1 MVSASANH
9 DDGSG
14 QQCIADKRFT
24 RRLPQS
30 DDVCQIRQFI
40 DAIWL
45 EEGLSKNTQSAYQ
58 RDLSIFA
65 CWLNDHGKLIA
76 ETDAL
81 VVRQYLMWRVEQHFT
96 PTSTSRF
103 LSSARRFFRYLLR
116 ESLISEDPMLL
127 IALPKRGRPLPKTLS
142 EADVE
147 QILNSPDVT
156 SVLGLRDRAMLE
168 TLYASGLR
176 VSELISLQLG
186 QVNLELG
193 VIRVVGKGEKERLVP
208 LGEEAVR
215 WIKEFLLSGRAE
227 LLVDRADE
235 TLFPSLRGTMMTRQ
249 TFWHRIKRYA
259 VSSGIEKPISP
270 HVLRHAFATH
280 LINHGADLRVVQMM
294 LGHSD
299 LSSTQIYTHVAQQR
313 LQSLHQQHHPRG

>member
-1 MVSASANH
+1 MPEEVIT
-9 DDGSG
+9 G
-14 QQCIADKRFT
+14 DKRFT
-24 RRLPQS
+24 RRVPLH
-30 DDVCQIRQFI
+30 DDEKLIRQFI

-45 EEGLSKNTQSAYQ
+45 EEGLSKNTQSSYQ

-65 CWLNDHGKLIA
+65 CWLNDVEGHLVGV
-76 ETDAL
+76 DAL
-81 VVRQYLMWRVEQHFT
+81 IVRRYLLYRVEQQFT
-96 PTSTSRF
+96 PASTSRF

-116 ESLISEDPMLL
+116 ESFITEDPMLL
-127 IALPKRGRPLPKTLS
+127 IALPKRGRALPKTLT
-142 EADVE
+142 EEDVE
-147 QILNSPDVT
+147 RILNSPDVD
-156 SVLGLRDRAMLE
+156 SMLGLRDRAMLE

-176 VSELISLQLG
+176 VSELVSLELG

-193 VIRVVGKGEKERLVP
+193 VIRVVGKGAKERLVP
-208 LGEEAVR
+208 LGDEAVR
-215 WIKEFLLSGRAE
+215 WIKEYLRCARSE
-227 LLVDRADE
+227 LLHDASDE
-235 TLFPSLRGTMMTRQ
+235 TLFPSMRGRVMTRQ

-259 VSSGIEKPISP
+259 QESGVEKAISP

-280 LINHGADLRVVQMM
+280 LLNNGADLRVVQMM

>member
-1 MVSASANH
+1 MPVSLKS
-9 DDGSG
+9 D
-14 QQCIADKRFT
+14 DKRFT
-24 RRLPQS
+24 RREPQS
-30 DDVCQIRQFI
+30 DDAELIRLFV

-45 EEGLSKNTQSAYQ
+45 EEGLSKNTQASYR

-65 CWLNDHGKLIA
+65 CWLNDQGLC
-76 ETDAL
+76 L
-81 VVRQYLMWRVEQHFT
+81 VDVDTLRVREYLLWRFEQHLR
-96 PTSTSRF
+96 PGSTARF
-103 LSSARRFFRYLLR
+103 LSSARRLFRYLLR
-116 ESLISEDPMLL
+116 ESYISADPMLL
-127 IALPKRGRPLPKTLS
+127 IAMPKKGRSLPKTLT

-147 QILNSPDVT
+147 SILQAPDVG

-176 VSELISLQLG
+176 VTELISLQLG
-186 QVNLELG
+186 QINLELG
-193 VIRVVGKGEKERLVP
+193 VIRVVGKGAKERLVP
-208 LGEEAVR
+208 LGDEAVR
-215 WIKEFLLSGRAE
+215 WIKEYLGVARKALLSNMS
-227 LLVDRADE
+227 DE
-235 TLFPSLRGTMMTRQ
+235 TVFPSQRGTVMTRQ

-259 VSSGIEKPISP
+259 LTSGIEKNISP

-280 LINHGADLRVVQMM
+280 LLNHGADLRVVQMM

>member
-1 MVSASANH
+1 MSLVPVSVALK
-9 DDGSG
+9 SG
-14 QQCIADKRFT
+14 DKRFT
-24 RRLPQS
+24 RCEPQAEDAKLIRLF
-30 DDVCQIRQFI
+30 V

-45 EEGLSKNTQSAYQ
+45 EEGLSKNTQMSYQ

-65 CWLNDHGKLIA
+65 CWLNEQGYLLVDVDTLI
-76 ETDAL
+76 
-81 VVRQYLMWRVEQHFT
+81 VRQYLLWRFEQQLR
-96 PTSTSRF
+96 PGSTARF

-116 ESLISEDPMLL
+116 ESIISADPMLL
-127 IALPKRGRPLPKTLS
+127 IAMPKKGRSLPKTLT

-147 QILNSPDVT
+147 SILQAPDVS

-193 VIRVVGKGEKERLVP
+193 VIRVVGKGAKERLVP
-208 LGEEAVR
+208 LGDEAVR
-215 WIKEFLLSGRAE
+215 WIKKYLGGAREVLLS
-227 LLVDRADE
+227 DISDE
-235 TLFPSLRGTMMTRQ
+235 TIFPSQRGKVMTRQ

-259 VSSGIEKPISP
+259 LASGIEKNISP

-280 LINHGADLRVVQMM
+280 LLNHGADLRVVQMM

-313 LQSLHQQHHPRG
+313 LQSLHQHHHPRG